1 MVRKA
6 LVALCLWAVLVALL
20 GLAFWG
26 YDYSADHAPALTAA
40 GVLGGTAAGV
50 AVMIVRELPL
60 YRRGVPAPGTVVSV
74 SSRTSRGSMGVANTS
89 YTATVRFRTP
99 DGVQRTALCSCKR
112 ETKPGEPYVVH
123 YDPTEPSRAG
133 PRASLKGLVGL
144 AAFCAVTMSA
154 ALWCLVVFADGH
166 L

>member
-6 LVALCLWAVLVALL
+6 LAALCLWVVLVALL

-26 YDYSADHAPALTAA
+26 YDYAANHAPALATAGA
-40 GVLGGTAAGV
+40 LGATAVGA

-89 YTATVRFRTP
+89 HTATVRFRTP

-112 ETKPGEPYVVH
+112 ETKPGEPCVVY

-133 PRASLKGLVGL
+133 TRASLGALVGL
-144 AAFCAVTMSA
+144 AAFCAVTMAA
-154 ALWCLVVFADGH
+154 ALWCLVVFDR